1 MAPYLVLFERAF
13 PTYSLLALAGAAA
26 AWGYFH
32 WRLRRRG
39 ENPGRTE
46 QAFLWGVL
54 GALVGAKLLYLL
66 PQLPQLA
73 ADLPL
78 LGQDPAL
85 FSARYL
91 TGGFVFYGGLLGALG
106 AVGLFCRR
114 RKLPFGPLGA
124 DLVPAVPLFHA
135 FGRVGCF
142 LAGCCYGI
150 PAPAGW
156 WGVTFSQALLA
167 PNGVA
172 LVPVQ
177 LYEAAGCLLLFLLLD
192 RLARR
197 GWSGGQLLPVY
208 LSLYGAFRFLLE
220 FLRGDEARG
229 FWGPLSTSQWVALAT
244 LAVALPVLLWQQS
257 KRNHQRQ
264 P

>member
-1 MAPYLVLFERAF
+1 MAPYLVLFGRAF

-78 LGQDPAL
+78 LGQDPAR

-91 TGGFVFYGGLLGALG
+91 TGGFVFYGGRACS
-106 AVGLFCRR
+106 ASS
-114 RKLPFGPLGA
+114 A
-124 DLVPAVPLFHA
+124 
-135 FGRVGCF
+135 
-142 LAGCCYGI
+142 
-150 PAPAGW
+150 
-156 WGVTFSQALLA
+156 S
-167 PNGVA
+167 
-172 LVPVQ
+172 
-177 LYEAAGCLLLFLLLD
+177 
-192 RLARR
+192 
-197 GWSGGQLLPVY
+197 
-208 LSLYGAFRFLLE
+208 
-220 FLRGDEARG
+220 
-229 FWGPLSTSQWVALAT
+229 
-244 LAVALPVLLWQQS
+244 
-257 KRNHQRQ
+257 
-264 P
+264 

>member
-1 MAPYLVLFERAF
+1 MAPYLILFGRGI
-13 PTYSLLALAGAAA
+13 PTYSLMALLGAGAA
-26 AWGYFH
+26 WVYFH
-32 WRLRRRG
+32 RRLRARG
-39 ENPGRTE
+39 ENPGQAE
-46 QAFLWGVL
+46 QAFLWGAL
-54 GALVGAKLLYLL
+54 GALAGAKVLYLL

-73 ADLPL
+73 EDLPL
-78 LGQDPAL
+78 LAQDPAA

-106 AVGLFCRR
+106 GVWGFCRR
-114 RKLPFGPLGA
+114 RGLSFGALGR
-124 DLVPAVPLFHA
+124 DLVPAIPLFHA

-156 WGVTFSQALLA
+156 WGVRFSHALGA

-197 GWSGGQLLPVY
+197 GRRGGELLAVY
-208 LSLYGAFRFLLE
+208 LALYGALRFFLE
-220 FLRGDEARG
+220 FLRGDGARG
-229 FWGPLSTSQWVALAT
+229 FWGALSTSQWVAVVT
-244 LAVALPVLLWQQS
+244 VAAALLWMG
-257 KRNHQRQ
+257 RQ
-264 P
+264 TRRRGP

>member
-1 MAPYLVLFERAF
+1 M
-13 PTYSLLALAGAAA
+13 
-26 AWGYFH
+26 
-32 WRLRRRG
+32 
-39 ENPGRTE
+39 
-46 QAFLWGVL
+46 
-54 GALVGAKLLYLL
+54 
-66 PQLPQLA
+66 
-73 ADLPL
+73 
-78 LGQDPAL
+78 
-85 FSARYL
+85 
-91 TGGFVFYGGLLGALG
+91 
-106 AVGLFCRR
+106 
-114 RKLPFGPLGA
+114 
-124 DLVPAVPLFHA
+124 
-135 FGRVGCF
+135 
-142 LAGCCYGI
+142 
-150 PAPAGW
+150 
-156 WGVTFSQALLA
+156 TFSQALLA

-220 FLRGDEARG
+220 FLRGDGARG

>member
-1 MAPYLVLFERAF
+1 MAPYLVLFGRAF

-66 PQLPQLA
+66 PQLA

-106 AVGLFCRR
+106 CLLYTSLKGTGSPFLCYFVKPQPLKPAHATHKPGGVLAPPGFSHTPSHAGGRGGGRVLGPLPLRDGARPTAAGRAVPGGSPLGFQAGWRPFPGRGYAERLPGGAGRCRGAVLSGSMGAWSRVSSWLRGSPPLPRHQGTPSVWLGCRR
-114 RKLPFGPLGA
+114 NS
-124 DLVPAVPLFHA
+124 PARC
-135 FGRVGCF
+135 G
-142 LAGCCYGI
+142 
-150 PAPAGW
+150 
-156 WGVTFSQALLA
+156 
-167 PNGVA
+167 
-172 LVPVQ
+172 
-177 LYEAAGCLLLFLLLD
+177 AAGS
-192 RLARR
+192 R
-197 GWSGGQLLPVY
+197 SSP
-208 LSLYGAFRFLLE
+208 
-220 FLRGDEARG
+220 
-229 FWGPLSTSQWVALAT
+229 
-244 LAVALPVLLWQQS
+244 
-257 KRNHQRQ
+257 
-264 P
+264 

>member
-1 MAPYLVLFERAF
+1 M
-13 PTYSLLALAGAAA
+13 
-26 AWGYFH
+26 
-32 WRLRRRG
+32 
-39 ENPGRTE
+39 
-46 QAFLWGVL
+46 
-54 GALVGAKLLYLL
+54 
-66 PQLPQLA
+66 
-73 ADLPL
+73 
-78 LGQDPAL
+78 
-85 FSARYL
+85 
-91 TGGFVFYGGLLGALG
+91 
-106 AVGLFCRR
+106 GLFCQR
-114 RKLPFGPLGA
+114 RKLPFGPLVT

-156 WGVTFSQALLA
+156 LGVTFSQALLA

-220 FLRGDEARG
+220 FLRGDGARG

-244 LAVALPVLLWQQS
+244 LAAALPVLLWQQS
-257 KRNHQRQ
+257 QRNHQQQ

>member
-1 MAPYLVLFERAF
+1 MAPYITLFGRTAGSYGLCSVLGLLVSGFVAI
-13 PTYSLLALAGAAA
+13 
-26 AWGYFH
+26 
-32 WRLRRRG
+32 RLGRRRG
-39 ENPGRTE
+39 VPSYLVI
-46 QAFLWGVL
+46 QAAVS
-54 GALVGAKLLYLL
+54 ALVGLLVGGHLLYGLL
-66 PQLPQLA
+66 HLPERLTQ
-73 ADLPL
+73 
-78 LGQDPAL
+78 PAL
-85 FSARYL
+85 VTFLRCFSGSVYY
-91 TGGFVFYGGLLGALG
+91 GGFLGACLSVHWYARHFAPNQTGLLTD
-106 AVGLFCRR
+106 LFAC
-114 RKLPFGPLGA
+114 
-124 DLVPAVPLFHA
+124 AVPLFHA

-156 WGVTFSQALLA
+156 GGVTFSQALLA

-220 FLRGDEARG
+220 FLRGDGARG